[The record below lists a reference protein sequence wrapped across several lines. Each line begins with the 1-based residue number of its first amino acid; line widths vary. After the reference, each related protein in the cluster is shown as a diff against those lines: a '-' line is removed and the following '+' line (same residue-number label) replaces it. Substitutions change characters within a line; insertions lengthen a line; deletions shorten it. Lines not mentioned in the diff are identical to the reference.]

1 MNKTISSVIIAALA
15 AAVPVSEQVADAR
28 STDTGKITETVE
40 QQWNVKKVAF
50 LGDSITDKEHIGT
63 DKNYWQFL
71 EEMLGIEAL
80 VYGINGHQ
88 WSDLPGQAEKLK
100 EEAGDQ
106 VDAIIV
112 FAGTND
118 YYADVPLGEWYSYE
132 PQKTTVSGPET
143 DTRMRRVF
151 QMDGSCFRGRIN
163 MVMNYLKTEFPDRQ
177 IILLTPIHRGYARFG
192 DGNIQ
197 PEESFPNTLGLYIDD
212 YVQAIKEA
220 ANVWAVP
227 VIDLNSISGLFPLN
241 KSHERYFNDKETD
254 LLHPNSEG
262 HYRMAKAL
270 ACQLL
275 HFPADFRQ

>member
-1 MNKTISSVIIAALA
+1 MILNKCLVAVLALA
-15 AAVPVSEQVADAR
+15 LCSGAAYGHKPADMGR
-28 STDTGKITETVE
+28 KDREIPQ
-40 QQWNVKKVAF
+40 QQWTGKKVAF
-50 LGDSITDKEHIGT
+50 LGDSITDSEHIGT
-63 DKNYWQFL
+63 EKNYWQFL

-100 EEAGDQ
+100 EEEGDR
-106 VDAIIV
+106 VDAIII

-118 YYADVPLGEWYSYE
+118 YYADVPLGEWYSCQ

-143 DTRMRRVF
+143 DTRIRRIF
-151 QMDGSCFRGRIN
+151 HMDGSCFRGRIN
-163 MVMNYLKTEFPDRQ
+163 MVMNYLKTEFPEQQ

-197 PEESFPNTLGLYIDD
+197 PEESFPNSLGLYIDD
-212 YVQAIKEA
+212 YVQVIKEA
-220 ANVWAVP
+220 ANVWAAP

-262 HYRMAKAL
+262 HFRMAKAL

-275 HFPADFRQ
+275 CFPADFKQL

>member
-1 MNKTISSVIIAALA
+1 MILNKCLVAVLALA
-15 AAVPVSEQVADAR
+15 LCSGAAYGHKPADMGR
-28 STDTGKITETVE
+28 KDREIPQ
-40 QQWNVKKVAF
+40 QQWTGKKVAF
-50 LGDSITDKEHIGT
+50 LGDSITDREHIGT
-63 DKNYWQFL
+63 EKNYWQFL

-88 WSDLPGQAEKLK
+88 WSDLPEQAEKLK
-100 EEAGDQ
+100 EEEGDR
-106 VDAIIV
+106 VDAIII

-118 YYADVPLGEWYSYE
+118 YYADVPLGEWYSCQ

-143 DTRMRRVF
+143 DIRIRRIF

-163 MVMNYLKTEFPDRQ
+163 MVMNYLKTEFPEQQ

-197 PEESFPNTLGLYIDD
+197 PEESFPNNLGLYIDD
-212 YVQAIKEA
+212 YVQVIKEA

-262 HYRMAKAL
+262 HFRMAKAL

-275 HFPADFRQ
+275 CFPADFKQL

>member
-1 MNKTISSVIIAALA
+1 MILNKCLVAVLALA
-15 AAVPVSEQVADAR
+15 ICSGAAYGHKPADMGR
-28 STDTGKITETVE
+28 KDREIPQ
-40 QQWNVKKVAF
+40 QQWTGKKVAF
-50 LGDSITDKEHIGT
+50 LGDSITDREHIGT
-63 DKNYWQFL
+63 EKNYWQFL

-88 WSDLPGQAEKLK
+88 WSDLPEQAEKLK
-100 EEAGDQ
+100 EEEGDR
-106 VDAIIV
+106 VDAIII

-118 YYADVPLGEWYSYE
+118 YYADVPLGEWYSCQ

-143 DTRMRRVF
+143 DTRIRRIF

-163 MVMNYLKTEFPDRQ
+163 IVMNYLKTEFPEQQ

-197 PEESFPNTLGLYIDD
+197 PEESFPNNLGLYIDD
-212 YVQAIKEA
+212 YVQVIKEA

-262 HYRMAKAL
+262 HFRMAKAL

-275 HFPADFRQ
+275 CFPADFKQL